1 MMYCLKCHY
10 KLIVKDISLEKR
22 KREMV
27 VGLTVVDQMFCP
39 MSAVETK
46 MEDLVSQ
53 LGQTKVNHNNGTLD
67 RSSWKLIETKLMCF
81 DTLYPFPVKVYFVN
95 LYNHFSQLNKVIQTE
110 SVSSIT
116 PITMVSISWSK
127 FEPTTLRI

>member
-1 MMYCLKCHY
+1 
-10 KLIVKDISLEKR
+10 
-22 KREMV
+22 
-27 VGLTVVDQMFCP
+27 MFCP

-95 LYNHFSQLNKVIQTE
+95 LYNHFRELNKVIQTE

-116 PITMVSISWSK
+116 PVTMVSISWSK